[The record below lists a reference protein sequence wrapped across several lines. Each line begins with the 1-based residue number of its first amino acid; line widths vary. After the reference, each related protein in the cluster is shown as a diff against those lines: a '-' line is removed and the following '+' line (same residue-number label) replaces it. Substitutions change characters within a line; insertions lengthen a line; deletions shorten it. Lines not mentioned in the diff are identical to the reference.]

1 MSGTIDMQEILIRA
15 GIFFLADLLIVGTT
29 MGYWARDRVLLR
41 WFPQWEGTKKHIVCA
56 LLWGLSMLLN
66 VPIYIGVAYALP
78 YKVAQFMIGFGIF
91 SVWCLITIAPI
102 KIAKAKN
109 GQKRREMG
117 IYDLDNSEL
126 MEPLNKDNMK
136 PPFF

>member
-1 MSGTIDMQEILIRA
+1 
-15 GIFFLADLLIVGTT
+15 
-29 MGYWARDRVLLR
+29 
-41 WFPQWEGTKKHIVCA
+41 
-56 LLWGLSMLLN
+56 
-66 VPIYIGVAYALP
+66 
-78 YKVAQFMIGFGIF
+78 MIGFGIF